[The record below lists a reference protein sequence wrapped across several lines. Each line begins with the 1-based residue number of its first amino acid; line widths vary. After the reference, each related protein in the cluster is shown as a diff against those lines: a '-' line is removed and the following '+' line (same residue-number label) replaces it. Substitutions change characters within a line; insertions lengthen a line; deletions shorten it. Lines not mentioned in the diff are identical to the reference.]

1 MQNPIGEAELE
12 WILHRNCEGTEQ
24 LLYKIV
30 IIITQKVWKANIY
43 NKAIKEFMPFEKAWY
58 VYRMTAFDIFI
69 PVKSDI

>member
-1 MQNPIGEAELE
+1 MQNPIGEADLE

-43 NKAIKEFMPFEKAWY
+43 NKAIKEYMPFGKA
-58 VYRMTAFDIFI
+58 
-69 PVKSDI
+69 